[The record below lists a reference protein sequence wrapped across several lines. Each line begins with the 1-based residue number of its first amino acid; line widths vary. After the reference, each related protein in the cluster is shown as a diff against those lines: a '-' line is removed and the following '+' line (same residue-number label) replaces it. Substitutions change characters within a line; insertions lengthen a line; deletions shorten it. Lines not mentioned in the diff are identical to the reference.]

1 MEKPLIMVSSVT
13 YAMKGKQILN
23 NAGIRCEIERTQK
36 RDVKNGCG
44 YSLYV
49 PQNADEAE
57 LRNSVPPALPTFR
70 NTSLLRPDPPVLR
83 AHSVT

>member
-23 NAGIRCEIERTQK
+23 NAGIRCEIERTPK
-36 RDVKNGCG
+36 RDMTTGCG

-49 PQNADEAE
+49 PKNTDEAE
-57 LRNSVPPALPTFR
+57 KILKEN
-70 NTSLLRPDPPVLR
+70 NIKIIGR
-83 AHSVT
+83 AERSNQK

>member
-23 NAGIRCEIERTQK
+23 NAGIRCEIERTSK
-36 RDVKNGCG
+36 RDMTTGCG

-49 PQNADEAE
+49 PKNTDEAE
-57 LRNSVPPALPTFR
+57 KILKENNIKIIGRAERSNSK
-70 NTSLLRPDPPVLR
+70 
-83 AHSVT
+83 

>member
-23 NAGIRCEIERTQK
+23 NYGIRSEIERTPK
-36 RDVKNGCG
+36 RDTKNGCG

-49 PQNADEAE
+49 PKNTDEAE
-57 LRNSVPPALPTFR
+57 KILKEN
-70 NTSLLRPDPPVLR
+70 NIK
-83 AHSVT
+83 VTGRSERSMTK

>member
-57 LRNSVPPALPTFR
+57 KILKENNIKIIGRSERRNQK
-70 NTSLLRPDPPVLR
+70 
-83 AHSVT
+83 